1 MMQQLSLAILAPLR
15 VNVSVNYKQIYPTVV
30 VIIKKLRAPANIRET
45 HLCDLC
51 LEGNVGKGIAIIVA
65 IQSVVLVVEISYEE
79 IQLAVMV
86 VVTQRDAHRALLTA
100 ALIDGCAGNKSDL
113 LKCAVT
119 VVMIEEVWRRIIGD
133 KNIDQPVFI
142 KIAANNS
149 QAIVA
154 VGI

>member
-1 MMQQLSLAILAPLR
+1 MVQQLSLAILAPLR
-15 VNVSVNYKQIYPTVV
+15 VDMAVSNKQIYPTI
-30 VIIKKLRAPANIRET
+30 VIIVKKLRSPANIRET

-51 LEGNVGKGIAIIVA
+51 LERNIGKRIAPIIA

-86 VVTQRDAHRALLTA
+86 VVTQRNAHRPLLTA
-100 ALIDGCAGNKSDL
+100 ALIYSCTGNKSDL

-154 VGI
+154 VGV